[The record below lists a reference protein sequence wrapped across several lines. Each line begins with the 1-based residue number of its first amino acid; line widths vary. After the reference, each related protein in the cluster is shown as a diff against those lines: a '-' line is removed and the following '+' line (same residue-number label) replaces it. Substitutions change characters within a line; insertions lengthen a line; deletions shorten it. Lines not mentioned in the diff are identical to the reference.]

1 MSLLT
6 MMARATIAPTMPTE
20 AKSIQAGKNAPKTTK
35 DGAPASEQ
43 PVKETEARNRRA
55 AARSWSVLG
64 NGFTDVTNRI
74 RIKLRSRRGVPLQ
87 QLLCY
92 FGVGVESR
100 AIWAGAPTVTL
111 CPSFDRDWLIRDC
124 SP

>member
-55 AARSWSVLG
+55 EARSWSVLG

-74 RIKLRSRRGVPLQ
+74 RIKLRS
-87 QLLCY
+87 
-92 FGVGVESR
+92 
-100 AIWAGAPTVTL
+100 GAS
-111 CPSFDRDWLIRDC
+111 CPSNNSYATSVLGLNHVPFGLALRL
-124 SP
+124 